1 MSPASSS
8 AATAGEAAP
17 GAGASAA
24 GTTFWVIFAVSFC
37 HLLNDM
43 MQSLLPA
50 IYPTLKQSF
59 HLSFAQIGLMTFAFQ
74 VTASLLQP
82 VVGIVADRKPM
93 PFSLP
98 GGAVFTLAGLLLLGL
113 AQNYAMTVVAA
124 CVVGMGSSV
133 FHPEC
138 SRVARMAAGPR
149 PGLAQAL
156 FQVGGNV
163 GSAAGP
169 LLAAVVVATYGH
181 TSIAWCAL
189 IAVVSILVLGRVGW
203 WYKTVG
209 LARIKSARAA
219 IAETG
224 LPKPVVVRAIC
235 VLLALIFSKFFYLAS
250 ISSYYTFYLIHHFGL
265 SVRDAQLHLFLF
277 LASVALGTMAGGPI
291 GDRYGRKYLIW
302 FSILGVLPFTL
313 LLPFASLFWTS
324 VLSVVIGVL
333 LASAFPAIVVYGQEL
348 VPGRVG
354 LVAGLFFG
362 FSFGMGGLGAAVI
375 GVLADLKGIVFVY
388 RLCAYLPALGLL
400 AVFLPN
406 VEKAGR
412 TIARS
417 PVVDVDDL
425 GEQV

>member
-8 AATAGEAAP
+8 LAAPAAPPTAAP
-17 GAGASAA
+17 GGAAQ
-24 GTTFWVIFAVSFC
+24 TTLWVILAVSFC
-37 HLLNDM
+37 HMLNDM

-59 HLSFAQIGLMTFAFQ
+59 HLSFAQIGLLTLAFQ
-74 VTASLLQP
+74 LTASLLQP
-82 VVGIVADRKPM
+82 VVGMVADKRPM

-98 GGAVFTLAGLLLLGL
+98 GGAVFTLTGLLLLGL

-149 PGLAQAL
+149 PGFAQAT
-156 FQVGGNV
+156 FQVGGNI
-163 GSAAGP
+163 GSALGP
-169 LLAAVVVATYGH
+169 LLAAMVVATYGH
-181 TSIAWCAL
+181 TSIAWCAGIAL
-189 IAVVSILVLGRVGW
+189 ISIVVLGRVGW

-209 LARIKSARAA
+209 LARIRSAAAA
-219 IAETG
+219 IRQTG
-224 LPKPVVVRAIC
+224 LPRATVVRAIA
-235 VLLALIFSKFFYLAS
+235 VLLVLIFSKFFYLAS
-250 ISSYYTFYLIHHFGL
+250 LSSYYTFYLIHHFGL
-265 SVRDAQLHLFLF
+265 SVRSAQLHLFIF
-277 LASVALGTMAGGPI
+277 LASVAVGTLCGGPI
-291 GDRYGRKYLIW
+291 GDRWGRKPLIW
-302 FSILGVLPFTL
+302 ISILGVLPFTL
-313 LLPFASLFWTS
+313 MLPFADLFWTTA
-324 VLSVVIGVL
+324 LSVVIGVV

-362 FSFGMGGLGAAVI
+362 FSFGMGGLGAALI
-375 GVLADLKGIVFVY
+375 GILADLKGIEWVY
-388 RLCAYLPALGLL
+388 RLCAFLPALGML

-406 VEKAGR
+406 VEKRGR

-417 PVVDVDDL
+417 PVVDMEDL

>member
-1 MSPASSS
+1 MNRASSPA
-8 AATAGEAAP
+8 AD
-17 GAGASAA
+17 
-24 GTTFWVIFAVSFC
+24 TTLWVILSVSFC
-37 HLLNDM
+37 HMLNDM

-59 HLSFAQIGLMTFAFQ
+59 HLSFAQIGFLTLAFQ
-74 VTASLLQP
+74 LTASLLQP
-82 VVGIVADRKPM
+82 VVGAVADKRPM

-98 GGAVFTLAGLLLLGL
+98 GGAVFTLTGLLLLGL

-124 CVVGMGSSV
+124 CVIGLGSSV

-181 TSIAWCAL
+181 TSIAWCAS
-189 IAVVSILVLGRVGW
+189 IALVSIAVLGRVGW

-209 LARIKSARAA
+209 LARIRSASAA
-219 IAETG
+219 IAASG
-224 LPKPVVVRAIC
+224 LSKATVVRAVA

-265 SVRDAQLHLFLF
+265 TVRSAQLHLFVF
-277 LASVALGTMAGGPI
+277 LASVAVGTMCGGPI
-291 GDRYGRKYLIW
+291 GDRWGRKPLIW
-302 FSILGVLPFTL
+302 ISILGALPFTL
-313 LLPFASLFWTS
+313 LLPFADLTWTT
-324 VLSVVIGVL
+324 VLSVVIGVV
-333 LASAFPAIVVYGQEL
+333 LASAFPAVVVYGQEV

-354 LVAGLFFG
+354 LVSGLFFG
-362 FSFGMGGLGAAVI
+362 FSFGMGGLGAALI
-375 GVLADLKGIVFVY
+375 GVLADMRGIDFVY
-388 RLCAYLPALGLL
+388 RLCAFLPALGIL
-400 AVFLPN
+400 AIFLPN

-412 TIARS
+412 MIARS
-417 PVVDVDDL
+417 PMVDVDDL